1 MIIIKTITI
10 QIFENNFLKMTI
22 TRDRLFIVLKEQRDS
37 RTVDSR
43 IFHNA
48 SEQIIHKRSL

>member
-48 SEQIIHKRSL
+48 SEQIIHKRML